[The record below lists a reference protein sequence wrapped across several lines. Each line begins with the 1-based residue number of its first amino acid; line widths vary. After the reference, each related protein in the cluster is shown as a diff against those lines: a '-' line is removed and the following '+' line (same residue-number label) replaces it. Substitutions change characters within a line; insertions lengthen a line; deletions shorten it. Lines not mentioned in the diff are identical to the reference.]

1 MWFSQHYIKYL
12 ARERDKGKRTRVH
25 DPDKK
30 WVSKAKSFA
39 HLLGPSGIPD
49 LLDHICLLCICIFTQ
64 LCLLPTTRSHYL
76 LLFYFYNFA
85 PKLTISAAAVVI
97 NEQIQPPNLLILGWG
112 SHLNLVKT
120 WVEFK
125 LCLMFECLIFNPSSY
140 HQRFIHWF
148 EPTVNLVISYDF
160 MPLFCE
166 FCKMSP
172 WF

>member
-1 MWFSQHYIKYL
+1 MIL
-12 ARERDKGKRTRVH
+12 TRNEFQKQSLLHISWGPQGFLIYWTTFVYCAY
-25 DPDKK
+25 
-30 WVSKAKSFA
+30 VSLHNYVCFQQQQVISCF
-39 HLLGPSGIPD
+39 
-49 LLDHICLLCICIFTQ
+49 F
-64 LCLLPTTRSHYL
+64 
-76 LLFYFYNFA
+76 FYFYNFA